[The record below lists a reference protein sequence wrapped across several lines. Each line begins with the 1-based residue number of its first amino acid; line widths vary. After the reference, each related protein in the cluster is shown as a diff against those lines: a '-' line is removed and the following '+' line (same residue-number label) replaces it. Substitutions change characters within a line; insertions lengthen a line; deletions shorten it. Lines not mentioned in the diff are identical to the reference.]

1 MKIQAFKSFIHMAQN
16 AESKIPGKVIG
27 FVGIDNF
34 KSVSSSLRPDR
45 MQQINTFIDAMQ
57 KNYKQVTFT
66 YSKNVLFPPNDTDTV
81 SVNRV
86 LSDVANIDS
95 VVSIAAIQ
103 SEIDFLQKETGPL
116 SQLKLPLHLIVS
128 DYTTCATGLIG

>member
-34 KSVSSSLRPDR
+34 KSVSSSFRPDQ
-45 MQQINTFIDAMQ
+45 MQQINTFIDAMR
-57 KNYKQVTFT
+57 KNYRQVTVA
-66 YSKNVLFPPNDTDTV
+66 YSKNVLSPPNYTDTV

-86 LSDVANIDS
+86 LSDVANIDF

-103 SEIDFLQKETGPL
+103 SRLIFYKKKPGSFL
-116 SQLKLPLHLIVS
+116 SRNCHYI
-128 DYTTCATGLIG
+128 